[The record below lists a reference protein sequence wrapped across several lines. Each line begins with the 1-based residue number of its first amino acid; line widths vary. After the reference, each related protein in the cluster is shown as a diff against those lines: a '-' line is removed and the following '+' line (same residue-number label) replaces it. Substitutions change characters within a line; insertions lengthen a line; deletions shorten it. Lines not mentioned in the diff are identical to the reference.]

1 MASVRSVARVFFP
14 LDDQL
19 ALLGGRLSPTLH
31 GWLVRLSSYLP
42 FAQAAALLSEFAHV
56 PLSEGSAQRL
66 TYAAGSS
73 VVVEQT
79 LEADRIMQDM
89 PEAPAGPACLLL
101 SADGAMVPLVG
112 GDWAEVKTLVAGT
125 VEANPQADGSLL
137 VQTTELSSFS
147 RLADAETF
155 THLAIVETYARG
167 VERAGKVVAVSD
179 GADWL
184 QKLFDLHCPQA
195 ERILDFPHAA
205 QRLSH
210 IASLVFGEGTLEA
223 RSWYE
228 QQRTA
233 LKQSGA
239 EAVLAVVEE
248 LCASY
253 PEREGLAADAAYLS
267 KRCALMNYPSYQAQG
282 LPIASGCVESANKLV
297 VEARLKGAGMH
308 WARAHVN
315 PMVALRNVV
324 CSNRWAEVWSKMQQS
339 ERAAARQ
346 ARRQRRAKRTSEV
359 VAEAAAAPVRS
370 PLPGGKAHPPP
381 AGHPWKQPT
390 LPGGARHNL
399 AQRTAKV

>member
-1 MASVRSVARVFFP
+1 MASARNVARAFFP
-14 LDDQL
+14 LDDEL
-19 ALLGGRLSPTLH
+19 GLLSGRLSPTLH
-31 GWLVRLSSYLP
+31 GWLVRLASYLP

-56 PLSEGSAQRL
+56 SLSQGSAQRL
-66 TYAAGSS
+66 TYAAGTS

-79 LEADRIMQDM
+79 LEAERIVQEM
-89 PEAPAGPACLLL
+89 PEARPGPACLLL

-112 GDWAEVKTLVAGT
+112 GDWAEVKTLVVGK
-125 VEANPQADGSLL
+125 VEAQPHADGSLL

-147 RLADAETF
+147 RLAEAETF
-155 THLAIVETYARG
+155 THLATVETSARG
-167 VERAGKVVAVSD
+167 VELADKIVAVSD
-179 GADWL
+179 GAEWL
-184 QKLFDLHCPQA
+184 QKMFDLHCPQA

-210 IASLVFGEGTLEA
+210 IASVVFGEGTLEA

-228 QQRTA
+228 TQRTA

-248 LCASY
+248 LCATY
-253 PEREGLAADAAYLS
+253 PELEGLAEDAAYLS
-267 KRCALMNYPSYQAQG
+267 KRRALMNYPSYQAQG

-324 CSNRWAEVWSKMQQS
+324 CSDRWAEVWPRVQRT

-346 ARRQRRAKRTSEV
+346 ARRSRRAKHTSDV
-359 VAEAAAAPVRS
+359 VVEAAPAPVRT

-381 AGHPWKQPT
+381 ATHPWKRPT

-399 AQRTAKV
+399 TQRAAPE